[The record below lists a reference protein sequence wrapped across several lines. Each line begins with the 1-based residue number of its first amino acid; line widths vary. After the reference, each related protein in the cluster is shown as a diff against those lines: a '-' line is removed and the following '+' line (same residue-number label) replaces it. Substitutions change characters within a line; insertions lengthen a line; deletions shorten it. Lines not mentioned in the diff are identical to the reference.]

1 MLLIYVAQ
9 TDFYLKKTNF
19 PVQQQSLSSNKH
31 RTAYKFMHHHNG
43 VQNLTMK
50 DKDSLES
57 SNVQIF
63 GNNDN

>member
-9 TDFYLKKTNF
+9 TNFIKNRNF

-31 RTAYKFMHHHNG
+31 RTAYKFVYHHNW
-43 VQNLTMK
+43 VQNLILK
-50 DKDSLES
+50 DKESLES
-57 SNVQIF
+57 SNVQIL